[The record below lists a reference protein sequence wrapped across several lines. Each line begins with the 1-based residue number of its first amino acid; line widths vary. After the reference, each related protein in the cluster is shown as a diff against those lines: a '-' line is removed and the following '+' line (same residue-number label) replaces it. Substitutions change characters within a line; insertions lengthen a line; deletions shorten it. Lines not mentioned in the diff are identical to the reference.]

1 MLAGRFESL
10 TDILHPVFLANLI
23 QIEEI
28 TKAIEWIT
36 LVLKHLLHHVFLA
49 SIKAVRYMALQL
61 PHTTELLYFFS

>member
-28 TKAIEWIT
+28 TKAIEWVTGI
-36 LVLKHLLHHVFLA
+36 LEHLFHHVFLA